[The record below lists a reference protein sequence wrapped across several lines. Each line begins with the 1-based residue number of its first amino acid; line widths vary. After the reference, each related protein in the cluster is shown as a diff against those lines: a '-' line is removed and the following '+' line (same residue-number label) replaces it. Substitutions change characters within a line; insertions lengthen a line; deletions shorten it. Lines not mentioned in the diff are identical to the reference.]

1 MTTWNCC
8 IFVYYVYDTGD
19 TNIKMRRTK
28 WQQEDSAYNLLSF
41 SVAIYEV
48 YQYVFSES
56 NLRQKSLPDK

>member
-1 MTTWNCC
+1 MLINYAVGIYRTHL
-8 IFVYYVYDTGD
+8 YYVYDTGD

-48 YQYVFSES
+48 CQYVF
-56 NLRQKSLPDK
+56 